1 MYNNTTDHR
10 PTNCDYEPVNTTG
23 SIQPFGAL
31 IVLSNDDIVNW
42 SKNLAEVLA
51 VSPKSHFKF
60 SDLFDPR
67 SCGGLNSALDVP
79 VNDGALRPVLLATH
93 SGRQCNVFPHR
104 TNGRTILE
112 FEPPANGTELENRRL
127 EYELAALVSLI
138 DGVETTRE
146 VCDSAVHA
154 VREMSGYDRVMIYKF
169 HEDMHGEVIA
179 ESAANRLESWLGLHY
194 PASDIPQP
202 ARRIFL
208 LNKIRLIPDVNYVPV
223 PIAGPG
229 NATLDLGRSL
239 LRSASPIH
247 IEYLKNMGVS
257 ASLTISIKIGDVLW
271 GLIACHHYGGPRL
284 PTFTQRQMY
293 AMAGDYISAAI
304 RRRIEDENISERA
317 RVRGVET
324 ILRRRMESLP
334 EITEAL
340 ANGEVNAL
348 SLMTDHSNGLAVHY
362 GTAWAVQGAT
372 PTITQ
377 LEELR
382 AWLEPACDEK
392 PFATDSL
399 SKGFEPA
406 QNYSRIASG
415 LLAITVPN
423 AANAIVLWFKPE
435 TLQTLNWGGD
445 PTKQVVSGSERLH
458 PRNSFAVWKETVR
471 CTSVPWKR
479 WEIETALRLRDTIIA
494 ARLQYQYERERAA
507 RAEAEQAKR
516 TREEFM
522 AVISHDLRNP
532 LSSVMLNM
540 ALLNRVSGE
549 IQSPTTK
556 SIFASMDRATK
567 QMKWLIDG
575 LLDIAQAD
583 SGTMEMKFAHCSVQ
597 KLIEH
602 STNVI
607 SPIADAKRVTLQLPA
622 LERAEFVKC
631 DEQRMLQVL
640 SNILGNAIKFTPEGG
655 QVALAVEVSATLV
668 TFRIFDTGPGIPPD
682 QLPYIFDRFWR
693 GRDLSVTGVGL
704 GLSIVK
710 AIIAAHEG
718 NVRAE
723 NGPEGGA
730 CFSFTL
736 EKA

>member
-1 MYNNTTDHR
+1 
-10 PTNCDYEPVNTTG
+10 
-23 SIQPFGAL
+23 
-31 IVLSNDDIVNW
+31 
-42 SKNLAEVLA
+42 
-51 VSPKSHFKF
+51 
-60 SDLFDPR
+60 
-67 SCGGLNSALDVP
+67 
-79 VNDGALRPVLLATH
+79 
-93 SGRQCNVFPHR
+93 
-104 TNGRTILE
+104 
-112 FEPPANGTELENRRL
+112 
-127 EYELAALVSLI
+127 
-138 DGVETTRE
+138 
-146 VCDSAVHA
+146 
-154 VREMSGYDRVMIYKF
+154 
-169 HEDMHGEVIA
+169 
-179 ESAANRLESWLGLHY
+179 
-194 PASDIPQP
+194 
-202 ARRIFL
+202 
-208 LNKIRLIPDVNYVPV
+208 
-223 PIAGPG
+223 
-229 NATLDLGRSL
+229 
-239 LRSASPIH
+239 
-247 IEYLKNMGVS
+247 
-257 ASLTISIKIGDVLW
+257 
-271 GLIACHHYGGPRL
+271 
-284 PTFTQRQMY
+284 
-293 AMAGDYISAAI
+293 
-304 RRRIEDENISERA
+304 
-317 RVRGVET
+317 
-324 ILRRRMESLP
+324 
-334 EITEAL
+334 
-340 ANGEVNAL
+340 
-348 SLMTDHSNGLAVHY
+348 
-362 GTAWAVQGAT
+362 
-372 PTITQ
+372 
-377 LEELR
+377 
-382 AWLEPACDEK
+382 
-392 PFATDSL
+392 
-399 SKGFEPA
+399 
-406 QNYSRIASG
+406 
-415 LLAITVPN
+415 
-423 AANAIVLWFKPE
+423 
-435 TLQTLNWGGD
+435 
-445 PTKQVVSGSERLH
+445 
-458 PRNSFAVWKETVR
+458 
-471 CTSVPWKR
+471 
-479 WEIETALRLRDTIIA
+479 
-494 ARLQYQYERERAA
+494 
-507 RAEAEQAKR
+507 
-516 TREEFM
+516 M

-607 SPIADAKRVTLQLPA
+607 SPIADAKRITLQLPA